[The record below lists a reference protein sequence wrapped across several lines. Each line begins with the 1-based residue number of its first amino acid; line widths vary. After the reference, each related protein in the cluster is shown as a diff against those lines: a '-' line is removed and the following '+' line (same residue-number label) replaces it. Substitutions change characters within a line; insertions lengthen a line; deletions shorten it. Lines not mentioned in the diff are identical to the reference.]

1 MNYFWKKVM
10 SGLIRTRR
18 LAAKRKMRNK
28 SEGARYSHSEF
39 CGLVNRKICRLY
51 ENPLPIAHWA
61 LYSVFVLWH

>member
-39 CGLVNRKICRLY
+39 CG
-51 ENPLPIAHWA
+51 
-61 LYSVFVLWH
+61 